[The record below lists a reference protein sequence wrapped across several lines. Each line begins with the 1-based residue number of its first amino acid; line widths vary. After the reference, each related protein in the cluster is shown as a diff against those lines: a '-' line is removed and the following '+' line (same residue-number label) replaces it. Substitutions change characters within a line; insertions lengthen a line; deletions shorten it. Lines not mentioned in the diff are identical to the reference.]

1 MVEKNTLKSIENHVL
16 AWFPVNDHIRFYVLR
31 GGDFALVD
39 ITTLNIIRLDKA
51 SLQSLAKILEC

>member
-1 MVEKNTLKSIENHVL
+1 MVEKNTLKSIEKHVL
-16 AWFPVNDHIRFYVLR
+16 AWFPVNDNIRFYVLR

-39 ITTLNIIRLDKA
+39 LRTLNIIRLDKA

>member
-1 MVEKNTLKSIENHVL
+1 MVEKNTLKSIKNNIL

-39 ITTLNIIRLDKA
+39 ISTLNIIRLDKA